1 MGEFAQSAAPG
12 AGAVAVCVCVC
23 VCVVCVVC
31 MYAHSVGQRVNGMSV
46 RVCVVVWCVLHVW
59 WVYMRTVCASVS
71 VSSAPVYG
79 CASVRPP
86 KCPNA
91 SSKKKCPN
99 VCVSAC
105 ARRLGALVRTGARV
119 LCMRSRRVNGYSTAR
134 GAAAIA
140 ACQGLVKIL
149 KSQCPSIFTI

>member
-1 MGEFAQSAAPG
+1 VGVGEFAQSAAPG
-12 AGAVAVCVCVC
+12 AGAVAVGVCVC

-59 WVYMRTVCASVS
+59 CVYMRTVCASVS

-91 SSKKKCPN
+91 SSKKNALTC
-99 VCVSAC
+99 VCLRVRGVWARSCAQVLVFCAC
-105 ARRLGALVRTGARV
+105 GRGALMGTVPLGGRRRL
-119 LCMRSRRVNGYSTAR
+119 RRVKV
-134 GAAAIA
+134 
-140 ACQGLVKIL
+140 L
-149 KSQCPSIFTI
+149 